1 MGSYRKKRKN
11 RKFTIENFV
20 TFRLTHKDEVW
31 IIQHSLILRGQNVAN
46 HHFEAIRAYFKKIWY
61 PLYLVNKKSKWK
73 KAGVSRKLKSYTVP
87 DALTLR

>member
-11 RKFTIENFV
+11 RKFKIENFV

-31 IIQHSLILRGQNVAN
+31 IIQHSLILRGQN
-46 HHFEAIRAYFKKIWY
+46 IQAYFKKFWY